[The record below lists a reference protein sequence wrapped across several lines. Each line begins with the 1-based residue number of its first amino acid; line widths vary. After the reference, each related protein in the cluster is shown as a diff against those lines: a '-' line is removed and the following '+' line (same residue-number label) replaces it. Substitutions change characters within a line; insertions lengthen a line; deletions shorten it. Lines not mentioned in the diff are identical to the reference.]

1 MNFTVKQVAKKLKV
15 SEGHIYDL
23 VKKEKI
29 RKVPNLG
36 RTIRIPDCELKDM
49 NVESR
54 DYFLYDSEKVEINDT
69 SLGKIRKIKRR
80 NYYVLVDI
88 AKAIGIK
95 DTSTI
100 AKAVSKTFLLKLNTE
115 KTNYY
120 GMFSNQFGILLIHA
134 GGIYEYSLKSKY
146 RDKLKILVE
155 ELNITDLGEKK
166 NNLDLENKTTSK
178 NITQEIQIFRNPE
191 FGQVR
196 TIIRN
201 NEPWFVGK
209 DVAEILGYV
218 DTDQAIRNHIDEED
232 KLTRKIDGV
241 DQSRNVKVINESG
254 LYSLILSSKLPEA
267 KKFKHWVTSE
277 VLPQIRQTGGYVQVE
292 REEEFTNNY
301 FQNLSNETKKMILK
315 DLKSK
320 KLELTK
326 EIEEIVKKRDDLNKI
341 IVQIEAK

>member
-54 DYFLYDSEKVEINDT
+54 DYFLYDSEKVEVNDT
-69 SLGKIRKIKRR
+69 SLGKIRKIKSR

-88 AKAIGIK
+88 TKAIGIK

-100 AKAVSKTFLLKLNTE
+100 AKAVSKNFLLKLNTE

-134 GGIYEYSLKSKY
+134 GGIYEYSTKSKY
-146 RDKLKILVE
+146 RDKLKILVD

-166 NNLDLENKTTSK
+166 NDLIQASN
-178 NITQEIQIFRNPE
+178 TQGIQTFKNPE

-196 TIIRN
+196 TIIRDS
-201 NEPWFVGK
+201 EPWFVGK

-218 DTDQAIRNHIDEED
+218 NTRDAIRVHVDVED
-232 KLTRKIDGV
+232 KSSVVKHDGTSGNPNQV
-241 DQSRNVKVINESG
+241 VINESG

-277 VLPQIRQTGGYVQVE
+277 VLPKIRQTGGYVQLG

-301 FQNLSNETKKMILK
+301 FKNLSSETKKMILK
-315 DLKSK
+315 DLKNK
-320 KLELTK
+320 KLELTN
-326 EIEEIVKKRDDLNKI
+326 EIEKIVKKSDDINKI
-341 IVQIEAK
+341 IVQIEAR